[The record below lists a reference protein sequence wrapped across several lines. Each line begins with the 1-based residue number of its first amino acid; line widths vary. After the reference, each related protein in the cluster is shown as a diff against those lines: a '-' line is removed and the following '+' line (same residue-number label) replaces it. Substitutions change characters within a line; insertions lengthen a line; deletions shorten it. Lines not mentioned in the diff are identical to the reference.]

1 MVHQP
6 ESPATPR
13 RHLHGIRQGRC
24 RLPDPGAHH
33 AGRHHPHHSAL
44 TGTLRVAALLVGFLA
59 LARQARAQFFEFGE
73 NKIQYRAFD
82 WRTLR
87 GPHVDLYYYPEEAT
101 LAASALQ
108 WAEASYDTLALR
120 FGHEVATRIP
130 LVIYASH
137 IDFEQTNI
145 LPFVPP
151 EGLLGATDFMK
162 RRVTMPF
169 RGNLAEFRN
178 TLRHEM
184 VHVFQFSMI
193 SEAYHRAPR
202 APQFNAPLWWT
213 EGLAEYWSG
222 GQDARDEMML
232 RDLTYSGRLPTFD
245 QLRYY
250 TGFLV
255 YPLGGRIHQWLADT
269 YGAWR
274 VSLLYR
280 ELNRYASFD
289 DALRGIYGKSSDELS
304 EAFQYYMRQQYY
316 PMAATHA
323 PPALLGR
330 EIAELAIKPALRAL
344 SPEGDSAPEAFYT
357 SPATGYMTVY
367 RRRLDTLGP
376 QREVVAA
383 GKSEGLESMHPFDS
397 RVDANRPGYLL
408 FSARYHDRDALVVW
422 DLTRRRLAGRYQF
435 PGIVSI
441 LSPAWMPDGQA
452 IVFSGLA
459 DNGMSDL
466 YRVSVPGGTLTHL
479 TDDRYQDLDPAPDA
493 TGRRLVFASDRTAD
507 GETGAVNLF
516 LLDLESG
523 AMRQLTAGRWV
534 DETPAWGADGRI
546 YFTSS
551 RGDVLN
557 IWSMDTLGHGRRES
571 SAWSGAFDAV
581 PLPNGGLVAGSFQH
595 GSFNIYRL
603 APDSTAETDTFALAP
618 HAAAGQ
624 WTWDAPTEVATTDTT
639 TERYDRRMTLDFAT
653 GGVSVAPGYG
663 GVQGAAFLLSDLL
676 NDHLLYGSI
685 GSFQSQELGSFFE
698 NLNGSLVYVNQR
710 HRINWGVGA
719 YRFAGRVFE
728 GDLFASYE
736 ERSEGVLGIL
746 RYPLSRYSRVE
757 GTVTM
762 EHSNRFDFDL
772 PTVDDPRREGWIG
785 SNYISYVHDN
795 SLWVPTGPIDGF
807 RLAVT
812 AGVASDFSNAR
823 FDNYLLSGDVRRYV
837 RLGRRVTYATRL
849 FGFWS
854 GGDRPRR
861 INIGGTT
868 GMRGYPNFGH
878 IIGAK
883 TWMVNQELRFP
894 LLNRLVLGTPAG
906 DIVFPEFQ
914 GALFVDLGQAWLVD
928 RDDRPMLG
936 SLGGSVRLALAP
948 LVVVRMDA
956 GMRFGA
962 NDRLGYGLSP
972 KQRDR
977 GFFQVFFGYNY

>member
-1 MVHQP
+1 MLAVVLGC
-6 ESPATPR
+6 SAT
-13 RHLHGIRQGRC
+13 
-24 RLPDPGAHH
+24 
-33 AGRHHPHHSAL
+33 
-44 TGTLRVAALLVGFLA
+44 LA
-59 LARQARAQFFEFGE
+59 PVARAQFFEFGQ
-73 NKIQYRAFD
+73 NKIQYRHFD

-87 GPHVDLYYYPEEAT
+87 GPHVDLYYYPQEAE

-108 WAEASYDTLALR
+108 WAEANYDTLALH
-120 FGHEVATRIP
+120 FGHEVSTRIP

-151 EGLLGATDFMK
+151 EGLLGATDFLK

-193 SEAYHRAPR
+193 SDAYHRAPR
-202 APQFNAPLWWT
+202 AAQFDVPLWWT

-232 RDLTYSGRLPTFD
+232 RDLTYSGRLPSFD
-245 QLRYY
+245 QLKYY

-255 YPLGGRIHQWLADT
+255 YPMGGRIHQWLADN

-274 VSLLYR
+274 VALFYR
-280 ELNRYASFD
+280 ELNRYGSFD
-289 DALRGIYGKSSDELS
+289 DAIAGIYGRSPKQLNE
-304 EAFQYYMRQQYY
+304 EFQYYMRQQYY
-316 PMAATHA
+316 PAVASRA

-330 EIAELAIKPALRAL
+330 EIARVAIKPTLRSVAA
-344 SPEGDSAPEAFYT
+344 SGDSTAEAFYA
-357 SPATGYMTVY
+357 SPVTGYMTVY

-376 QREVVAA
+376 QREVVAT
-383 GKSEGLESMHPFDS
+383 GKSENLESMHPFDS
-397 RVDANRPGYLL
+397 RMDATRPGLLL
-408 FSARYHDRDALVVW
+408 FSARYHDRDALVIW
-422 DLTRRRLAGRYQF
+422 DVTRRRLVGRYQF
-435 PGIVSI
+435 PDIVSI
-441 LSPAWMPDGQA
+441 LSPTWLPDGRS

-466 YRVSVPGGTLTHL
+466 YQVTIPDGSLTPLTHD
-479 TDDRYQDLDPAPDA
+479 TYQDLDPAPAAD
-493 TGRRLVFASDRTAD
+493 GQRIVFASDRTAGGKD
-507 GETGAVNLF
+507 GAINLF
-516 LLDLESG
+516 LLHLDTG
-523 AMRQLTAGRWV
+523 AISQLTAGNWV
-534 DETPAWGADGRI
+534 DETPAWGPDGRI

-551 RGDVLN
+551 RGSVLN
-557 IWSMDTLGHGRRES
+557 VWSMDSLGNGRRES

-581 PLPNGGLVAGSFQH
+581 PLTGGGLVAGSFQN
-595 GSFNIYRL
+595 GSFNIYQL
-603 APDSTAETDTFALAP
+603 ASDSLAETDTFSLAP
-618 HAAAGQ
+618 HRPPGEWVWAAPA
-624 WTWDAPTEVATTDTT
+624 AVAVTDTT
-639 TERYDRRMTLDFAT
+639 TEPYRRQMTLDFAA
-653 GGVSVAPGYG
+653 GGVAVTPGYG
-663 GVQGAAFLLSDLL
+663 GVQGGAFLLSDLL

-685 GSFQSQELGSFFE
+685 GSFQGRDLGSFFE
-698 NLNGSLVYVNQR
+698 NLNGSLVYINQR
-710 HRINWGVGA
+710 HRINWGAGA
-719 YRFAGRVFE
+719 YRFAGRIFE

-736 ERSEGVLGIL
+736 ERAEGVLGML
-746 RYPLSRYSRVE
+746 RYPLSRFSRIE

-772 PTVDDPRREGWIG
+772 PTVEDPRREGWIG
-785 SNYISYVHDN
+785 ANYVSFVRDN
-795 SLWVPTGPIDGF
+795 SLWIASGPIDGF
-807 RLAVT
+807 RLALT
-812 AGVASDFSNAR
+812 AGVASDFTNAR
-823 FDNYLLSGDVRRYV
+823 FDNYLLSADMRRYF

-849 FGFWS
+849 FGFYS

-861 INIGGTT
+861 LNIGGS
-868 GMRGYPNFGH
+868 GGLRGYPNFGH

-914 GALFVDLGQAWLVD
+914 GALFVDVGQAWLTN
-928 RDDRPMLG
+928 RDTRPMLG

-956 GMRFGA
+956 GIRFGA
-962 NDRLGYGLSP
+962 DDRLGYGLSD